1 MAAPHITAS
10 IRNPADPGGDAVT
23 NRVLVRDTTEP
34 FGDAAQIARIMGLPS
49 WREMNSL
56 SLVDRIE
63 QGLPLQAAERVAR
76 VMAPDDPQA
85 KFTLVSRSTWS
96 RLQKRPRRHLT
107 REASERVHG
116 IARVLVE
123 ARRLWA
129 DDEPAMVRFLN
140 RPHLLLGGRTPLD
153 VARES
158 TTGADLVVR
167 IIGEARAGVAV

>member
-1 MAAPHITAS
+1 M
-10 IRNPADPGGDAVT
+10 T
-23 NRVLVRDTTEP
+23 NRALARDTTEP
-34 FGDAAQIARIMGLPS
+34 LGDAAQIAQIMGLPS
-49 WREMNSL
+49 WRKMNSL
-56 SLVDRIE
+56 SLVDQIE
-63 QGLPLQAAERVAR
+63 EGLPLQAVERVAR
-76 VMAPDDPQA
+76 VMAPDDPHA
-85 KFTLVSRSTWS
+85 KFTLLSRSTWS
-96 RLQKRPRRHLT
+96 RLQKRPRGHLT

-116 IARVLVE
+116 IARVLLA

-129 DDEPAMVRFLN
+129 DDESAMVRFLN